1 VSIRVLDAKLDSFR
15 DILIQTGQL
24 QAILKQHSMQRA
36 TIMTAYCMKT
46 VTEPRQKSNKKI
58 YKVDVNQSAITENM
72 MHTCAHC

>member
-1 VSIRVLDAKLDSFR
+1 
-15 DILIQTGQL
+15 
-24 QAILKQHSMQRA
+24 MQRA